1 MKSKNGFILSFF
13 MMIIIG
19 SCTIYE
25 KTFDNPVDYKANEE
39 LGVESPA
46 IVFYPKTQTVT
57 QIDSIIL
64 GSFIVFQGDSTHPFS
79 GVHLQIQFPNNLM
92 QLDTVV
98 PGLFITDTNQSTPL
112 FVYTYDNDETID
124 IYSYF
129 IDTVKIEIEGTGHL
143 ADIIFSPI
151 MSGFDS
157 IYYNL
162 QSCEIIDNEE
172 NLIEVNGERG
182 AEIIIE

>member
-1 MKSKNGFILSFF
+1 
-13 MMIIIG
+13 
-19 SCTIYE
+19 
-25 KTFDNPVDYKANEE
+25 
-39 LGVESPA
+39 
-46 IVFYPKTQTVT
+46 
-57 QIDSIIL
+57 
-64 GSFIVFQGDSTHPFS
+64 
-79 GVHLQIQFPNNLM
+79 M

-162 QSCEIIDNEE
+162 QSCEIIDYEE